1 MHPESEVQ
9 MTKHLCAG
17 MIEMRKKGE
26 TYCLHVEGMETAFL
40 RPGWIEY
47 EFTARSFKV
56 IGSFA
61 SRTIR

>member
-9 MTKHLCAG
+9 MAKHLCAG

-26 TYCLHVEGMETAFL
+26 AHCLHIEGLETSFV

-47 EFTARSFKV
+47 VSSPRSFKV
-56 IGSFA
+56 TGSFA
-61 SRTIR
+61 SRSIL